1 MPSPTPALLA
11 IALVAIPLKAEVDRR
26 AQAEALVAEAVA
38 VLRSSGLDKLVHEI
52 NHANGRLAKKD
63 ASSPQLIIYDLKGK
77 TLAYAG
83 DSRHIGMDHSKA
95 MTAFFSHSRSIHKGW
110 YPPRSEAG
118 TTPTAIYFEK
128 VGDILITATLHI
140 H

>member
-1 MPSPTPALLA
+1 MPLTTPVLLA
-11 IALVAIPLKAEVDRR
+11 IALVTIPFKAEVNRR
-26 AQAEALVAEAVA
+26 AQAEALVAEAVS
-38 VLRSSGLDKLVHEI
+38 VLRSSGLDKLIHEI

-77 TLAYAG
+77 ALAYSG

-95 MTAFFSHSRSIHKGW
+95 MAGLFSHSRSITKGW

-118 TTPTAIYFEK
+118 STPAAIYFEK
-128 VGDILITATLHI
+128 VGDILITATLHL